1 MVSGRLERST
11 CDTGDEMHGEHG
23 PTPRSVRRGRMP
35 YDDSPPEFS
44 DPPGHG
50 GQDGTVTLPRF
61 PGKGTRARPRT
72 LRGGLSG
79 PVLVGGFLLLA
90 GAGGLSS
97 VWLGE
102 AGPSAA
108 PGHGSPLPAAPP
120 AGDGLGAAPGNAD
133 PVPAPSLTSRGAPSE
148 GPSARPHAGAGK
160 EPADGSPP
168 GAADGLPPGAE
179 AGSSARITAA
189 PEAAP
194 SGAAVVERP
203 RPAVTA
209 VRGDGTAQGGS
220 TGSTGAGGTA
230 AAGRG
235 PGGAAIKPA
244 VPPGRT
250 PPAGTRPSADGRPP
264 GGTGPSGGRPPSA
277 GEDALGDGPVSRGDG
292 AGFGTGGGTRP
303 GTGGGGSD
311 GADALDQRFSSAY
324 VCRRLPRG
332 DWRHAYCVQV
342 WEDFRRTNGLP

>member
-1 MVSGRLERST
+1 
-11 CDTGDEMHGEHG
+11 
-23 PTPRSVRRGRMP
+23 MP
-35 YDDSPPEFS
+35 YDDSPPEFPA
-44 DPPGHG
+44 PPGPG

-61 PGKGTRARPRT
+61 PGKGTRARPRA

-108 PGHGSPLPAAPP
+108 PGHGGPPPAAAPP
-120 AGDGLGAAPGNAD
+120 GDDLRTAPGDAAP
-133 PVPAPSLTSRGAPSE
+133 PPAPSLTSRAAPSE
-148 GPSARPHAGAGK
+148 GSSARPHAGSGE
-160 EPADGSPP
+160 EPADGSRP

-179 AGSSARITAA
+179 AGSSARITAV
-189 PEAAP
+189 PEADP

-209 VRGDGTAQGGS
+209 VRGDGAAQGGS
-220 TGSTGAGGTA
+220 TRAGGTA

-244 VPPGRT
+244 VPPGET
-250 PPAGTRPSADGRPP
+250 PPAGARPSAAGRPP
-264 GGTGPSGGRPPSA
+264 EGTGPSGGGRPPST
-277 GEDALGDGPVSRGDG
+277 GEDMPGDGPAPRGDG
-292 AGFGTGGGTRP
+292 AGNGAGSGTGGGT
-303 GTGGGGSD
+303 GGGGPD

-332 DWRHAYCVQV
+332 DWRHAYCVRV
-342 WEDFRRTNGLP
+342 WEDFRRANGLP